1 MMSID
6 LVLVLYA
13 KKRLTSTVGIVKRL
27 TRVINLRRIII
38 VINGEQINPR
48 YANSVFSYYCENC
61 TVIQH
66 DNTGLEF
73 GAYQAGVNC
82 LNNDSLERIIL
93 MNDTVGSH
101 QYYSM
106 IHLGQFCRAI
116 SVSGD
121 RISNFVTGHV
131 DVHERHIDIN
141 GSFGIRWVR
150 SNLVGLDKEAVAKL
164 GGKIYD
170 PSIDNLISESDD
182 LDTFFGPSLDGSVK
196 LKIADWLF
204 STSPGKW
211 YNAQPLSAVNSAMMA
226 GKARSFLQEQYL
238 SMRLEAVG
246 AAFFV
251 PRITFIEQCIHKG
264 LEIMGI

>member
-1 MMSID
+1 MSID

-13 KKRLTSTVGIVKRL
+13 KKRLASTVGIVKRL
-27 TRVINLRRIII
+27 ARIINIRRIII
-38 VINGEQINPR
+38 VINGKQINPNH
-48 YANSVFSYYCENC
+48 ANSLFLYYCEAC
-61 TVIQH
+61 TVVQH

-73 GAYQAGVNC
+73 GAYQAGVDC
-82 LNNDSLERIIL
+82 LNNDGLERIIL

-131 DVHERHIDIN
+131 DVHERHININ
-141 GSFGIRWVR
+141 GKFGIRWVR
-150 SNLVGLDKEAVAKL
+150 SNLVGLDKEALVRL
-164 GGKIYD
+164 TGKIYD
-170 PSIDNLISESDD
+170 PSIDSLISDSDD
-182 LDTFFGPSLDGSVK
+182 QDTFFGPSLDGSVK

-238 SMRLEAVG
+238 SMRLEAAG